1 MKLSDKQLSDY
12 KKNGYILI
20 KGFFEKK
27 LIEKIFAE
35 IREVY
40 AIQLSHFFNITIE
53 KSLAMSE
60 EEFSQQMYR
69 LNDKDPEAYVNCG
82 KQAQHIMSLHALG
95 ASEKV
100 TELLQALG
108 LKRPV
113 ISVRPCILTQNPR
126 IDKSGDKGKY
136 WRLPTHQDWYYSM
149 GSLDSLNIW
158 LSWVPCD
165 KALGAM
171 EMIPGS
177 HLWGLQDAKDEG
189 FFGEMTE
196 KFADERFISLDT
208 EPGDVLL
215 FYSILVHR
223 SGTNSTNRLR
233 WSTQFRYNNLY
244 EPTFIDRKFPNPFIY
259 QSTKLLDREGFP
271 NAEDME
277 RWVWGKEVE
286 VSNS

>member
-1 MKLSDKQLSDY
+1 MKLSEEQLNGY
-12 KKNGYILI
+12 RKNGYILL
-20 KGFFEKK
+20 KSFFEKK
-27 LIEKIFAE
+27 QIEKIFDD

-40 AIQLSHFFNITIE
+40 AIQFSYLLDVDMQQ
-53 KSLAMSE
+53 SLAMGQ
-60 EEFSQQMYR
+60 EEFSQLMYR
-69 LNDKDPEAYVNCG
+69 LCEKDLEAYTNCG
-82 KQAQHIMSLHALG
+82 KQAQHLMSLHALG

-126 IDKSGDKGKY
+126 IDKAGDKGKY

-158 LSWVPCD
+158 LSYVPCD

-177 HLWGLQDAKDEG
+177 HLWGLQNAKDEG
-189 FFGEMTE
+189 FYGEMTE
-196 KFADERFISLDT
+196 NFSDGQFISLDT

-223 SGTNSTNRLR
+223 SGINSTNRIR

-244 EPTFIDRKFPNPFIY
+244 EPSFIERKFPNPFIY

-271 NAEDME
+271 NAGDME
-277 RWVWGKEVE
+277 RSVWGREVGTE
-286 VSNS
+286 